1 VRRRCRENLLK
12 VRTEYF
18 RTFQGLKTFPV
29 SIIHH
34 HTSSYIRLR
43 LRDSACD
50 PGFVVFDRGLSFP
63 PVSTRHRKHRNH
75 MDQRRGSAGPS
86 SSLTAPLL
94 ARQASREPTPAP
106 APTNAST
113 NLLRRTEAKA
123 FFANERTFLHWMNM
137 AVTTGSIS
145 AALLGVSGHAHKHWG
160 SEYVKRAVSVRVLA
174 LLMMGISIGMA
185 CYAAYNFKKRGDMLV
200 NKLDGPYDSRV
211 LPVVLTVVMML
222 FLVVVWVGALVSYHH
237 R

>member
-1 VRRRCRENLLK
+1 
-12 VRTEYF
+12 
-18 RTFQGLKTFPV
+18 
-29 SIIHH
+29 
-34 HTSSYIRLR
+34 
-43 LRDSACD
+43 
-50 PGFVVFDRGLSFP
+50 
-63 PVSTRHRKHRNH
+63 

>member
-1 VRRRCRENLLK
+1 MPRN
-12 VRTEYF
+12 
-18 RTFQGLKTFPV
+18 KT
-29 SIIHH
+29 
-34 HTSSYIRLR
+34 RLR
-43 LRDSACD
+43 FCPSHGRIFFSVCSFTGPEYGPRDLGFHRSSVLDFELVRASLVASSWSASS
-50 PGFVVFDRGLSFP
+50 RS
-63 PVSTRHRKHRNH
+63 NH
-75 MDQRRGSAGPS
+75 LMDQRGSAAGPS
-86 SSLTAPLL
+86 SGLTAPLL
-94 ARQASREPTPAP
+94 ARQVSRDHAAVPAP
-106 APTNAST
+106 SNAST

-222 FLVVVWVGALVSYHH
+222 FLVVVWVGALVSYHN